1 MKFVMELA
9 VRRGDTEII
18 QNKGKFLKG
27 RASSGHKKCIEEL
40 LADVNEKGLLADVKA
55 AAEVKALENFYI
67 TLANDQDRACY
78 GFSSVL
84 TADSLVA
91 VENLLVTDN
100 LFKAAD
106 YAK

>member
-1 MKFVMELA
+1 MKFVMDLA

-40 LADVNEKGLLADVKA
+40 IADVNEKGMLQDVKA
-55 AAEVKALENFYI
+55 AAEVKALENFYK

-84 TADSLVA
+84 TAGMYTLTLLYLSLLTNTIYSY
-91 VENLLVTDN
+91 NL
-100 LFKAAD
+100 
-106 YAK
+106 